1 MACSESGLRTQEQGL
16 EGRGRVMGSYSLLIL
31 TPHRPQLWTTTTD
44 FFPNPPL
51 PSTIFFTPQVL
62 SPSPRHPL
70 SLSNFFFSFSFLIK
84 ITDLILLFYSQH
96 LLFEMEW
103 FEFNYSF
110 MVFFIM
116 CSVWTS
122 EQHPSTQRGKQ
133 SYLKILIYS
142 HWLIPNFPK
151 QR

>member
-1 MACSESGLRTQEQGL
+1 MAAGVSKRQMTRSRVRHRKRERERGLEGYIYILLYCLLEGPNSNLIIRMACSESGLRTQEQGL

-96 LLFEMEW
+96 LLFEME
-103 FEFNYSF
+103 
-110 MVFFIM
+110 
-116 CSVWTS
+116 
-122 EQHPSTQRGKQ
+122 
-133 SYLKILIYS
+133 
-142 HWLIPNFPK
+142 
-151 QR
+151 

>member
-1 MACSESGLRTQEQGL
+1 MTRSRVRHRKRERERVRGLYIIYYYIVYWKGQIVILLLGWHAQSQDSGLRTQEQGL

-96 LLFEMEW
+96 LLFEME
-103 FEFNYSF
+103 
-110 MVFFIM
+110 
-116 CSVWTS
+116 
-122 EQHPSTQRGKQ
+122 
-133 SYLKILIYS
+133 
-142 HWLIPNFPK
+142 
-151 QR
+151 